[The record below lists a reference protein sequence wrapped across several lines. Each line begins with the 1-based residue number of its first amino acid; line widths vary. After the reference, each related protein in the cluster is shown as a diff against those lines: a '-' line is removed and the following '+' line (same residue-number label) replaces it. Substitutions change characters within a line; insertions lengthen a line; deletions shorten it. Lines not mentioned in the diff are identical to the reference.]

1 MKEEEFNH
9 LRQCIIPCTR
19 ATQEV
24 SSNVPTVSIDMFL
37 CYLYVKF
44 IYKTI

>member
-9 LRQCIIPCTR
+9 LRQRIIPCIR
-19 ATQEV
+19 AIQEV